1 MPCPKLVVSLEM
13 ALNKA
18 KNDKIQD
25 RLDNTY
31 KKVQEIKESSQKL
44 NISQITLEFDVPYT
58 TLHHCVNGWPSKW
71 EDGVKCHLL
80 PPKAENALVEFLVE
94 TACWGFLETEKWV
107 REIATIIHQN
117 LTSDEQTHVGKSW
130 VNHFLEQNSDYQM

>member
-58 TLHHCVNGWPSKW
+58 TLHHCVNGWPSK
-71 EDGVKCHLL
+71 
-80 PPKAENALVEFLVE
+80 
-94 TACWGFLETEKWV
+94 
-107 REIATIIHQN
+107 
-117 LTSDEQTHVGKSW
+117 
-130 VNHFLEQNSDYQM
+130 